1 MAAKIG
7 WVAVSA
13 VPVAT
18 LVIRI
23 AKKKQIKCSASSTPE
38 TADHLIAFSCALV
51 RHSFRFSAKGSI
63 TKAPIKLR
71 HIIMVGTGIMLFAII
86 GPDAPIP
93 NMPEIRNGI
102 SRPVGN
108 LV

>member
-1 MAAKIG
+1 
-7 WVAVSA
+7 
-13 VPVAT
+13 
-18 LVIRI
+18 
-23 AKKKQIKCSASSTPE
+23 
-38 TADHLIAFSCALV
+38 
-51 RHSFRFSAKGSI
+51 
-63 TKAPIKLR
+63 
-71 HIIMVGTGIMLFAII
+71 MVGTGIMLFAII